1 MQSDR
6 SDYLVL
12 GAILLVALAFRIP
25 GLNSPLWFDEITT
38 VVTHLRLPWS
48 QMMTDYS
55 MNHHY
60 FHDVFAKAFREVFG
74 EAPWAIRMTALIF
87 GMASIAAAWVLA
99 RNVAGR
105 QVGHVT
111 AALLAVSYHH
121 IWFSQNARGYTGL
134 AFFGTVGL
142 ILFLRGLRD
151 PRLATWAW
159 FGATLTAT
167 VFTHLTGAFFY
178 VALGVV
184 WLAVALVRRER
195 ELWLYPFLG
204 FLGGGIV
211 TILVYLPILPSLLA
225 SVGGV
230 GATSD
235 VDVMQ
240 EYQSPLWTAVEAVR
254 TAVGSGSPL
263 IPLVGGVA
271 LLLIATGG
279 LTLMRR
285 APVFVWAVALHIA
298 LTVAILMA
306 LGMRIWPRFFFV
318 DIAFLL
324 VLVVAGVGW
333 WCDWLGRRIDRVR
346 APGPIFAV
354 AAIVMVLV
362 SLPLAAKN
370 YRAPKQDLAGA
381 YAYVEG
387 SRKPG
392 DRIYAVGYA
401 SSAFIDFYKAD
412 WAVIWDETEYK
423 AALDLPGPVT
433 FVVGFPGR
441 SMRRIPQMEAD
452 AGTVLAEKWF
462 PGTLGDGAVAVLH
475 RD

>member
-1 MQSDR
+1 MQADR
-6 SDYLVL
+6 RDYLVL

-87 GMASIAAAWVLA
+87 GIGSIAAAWVLA
-99 RNVAGR
+99 RDVAGR
-105 QVGHVT
+105 GAAHVT
-111 AALLAVSYHH
+111 ALLLAVSYHH

-142 ILFLRGLRD
+142 ILFLRGLRE
-151 PRLATWAW
+151 PRMGTWAW

-167 VFTHLTGAFFY
+167 VFTHLTGAFLY
-178 VALGVV
+178 VAFGVL
-184 WLAVALVRRER
+184 WLAIAVARRER
-195 ELWLYPFLG
+195 DLWLYPFLG
-204 FLGGGIV
+204 FLGGGLA

-230 GATSD
+230 AATSD

-271 LLLIATGG
+271 LLLIATGA
-279 LTLMRR
+279 LTLLRR
-285 APVFVWAVALHIA
+285 APVFVWAVGLHIA

-324 VLVVAGVGW
+324 ILVVAGVEW
-333 WCDWLGRRIDRVR
+333 WSGWLGRRIDRVR
-346 APGPIFAV
+346 APGPVFAV
-354 AAIVMVLV
+354 AAAAMVLV
-362 SLPLAAKN
+362 SLPLALKN

-381 YAYVEG
+381 YDYVQAE
-387 SRKPG
+387 RKPG
-392 DRIYAVGYA
+392 ERVYAVGYA
-401 SSAFIDFYKAD
+401 SSAFTDFYGAD
-412 WAVIWDETEYK
+412 WSVIFDPPEYA
-423 AALDLPGPVT
+423 AALAQPGPVT

-452 AGTVLAEKWF
+452 IGKVLTEKWF